1 MTPLQRR
8 IKWKASLT
16 IVGWLVFILYV
27 LYSTYLLFFGFYRS
41 YGLSEGYYPVNL
53 VPFTTIMEYVVHIAD
68 YPVYVWF
75 NNLVGNI
82 LLFVP
87 LGALLPLLVRSC
99 RRWGRMML
107 ISFLMTL
114 FIEVMQ
120 YMLLVGTLDVDDM
133 LLNVCGGMIGYG
145 CYKLVRML
153 LISLSRVGPQQA
165 PPLP

>member
-1 MTPLQRR
+1 
-8 IKWKASLT
+8 
-16 IVGWLVFILYV
+16 
-27 LYSTYLLFFGFYRS
+27 
-41 YGLSEGYYPVNL
+41 
-53 VPFTTIMEYVVHIAD
+53 
-68 YPVYVWF
+68 
-75 NNLVGNI
+75 
-82 LLFVP
+82 
-87 LGALLPLLVRSC
+87 
-99 RRWGRMML
+99 MML